1 MPLKALKGLP
11 AINASTR
18 RIITLLL
25 RSGPMPRVELAR
37 RLSLTP
43 AALTKLTRQLLE
55 IGVLKQVERP
65 ETGSTGRPA
74 QPLAVDPCYAAFV
87 GVKLTGDHAYA
98 VLTDLAGTVL
108 EATATELGRRDS
120 SSVCEKIIDLVNNL
134 RCRSDAAGVG
144 ISLAGPVIRARGH
157 VVSSPFLGWEA
168 IDLAAELEPRLG
180 VPVVV
185 ENDLRALT
193 TAQHWFDDTLT
204 SFALVTFGAGIGCGL
219 VLDDRLVNGSSGAAG
234 LIDHLRIDDHGPMCA
249 RGHRGCVSSYATT
262 ASILRAA
269 GQQESTG
276 SPQQLAEVGASARQG
291 DQHASAV
298 LHDAGYAIGC
308 VIGTVCNVTGPGR
321 VILSGEGAEL
331 YDTLEESLRCG
342 IATVMHPVL
351 QPIPVTVAR
360 LSFTDWARG
369 AAVVAIQHHLEL
381 RSAPY

>member
-1 MPLKALKGLP
+1 M
-11 AINASTR
+11 
-18 RIITLLL
+18 
-25 RSGPMPRVELAR
+25 
-37 RLSLTP
+37 
-43 AALTKLTRQLLE
+43 
-55 IGVLKQVERP
+55 
-65 ETGSTGRPA
+65 
-74 QPLAVDPCYAAFV
+74 
-87 GVKLTGDHAYA
+87 
-98 VLTDLAGTVL
+98 LTDLAGTVL
-108 EATATELGRRDS
+108 EATAAELGSRDLTT
-120 SSVCEKIIDLVNNL
+120 VCEKIINLVKNL
-134 RCRSDAAGVG
+134 RCRRDAVGVG
-144 ISLAGPVIRARGH
+144 VSLAGPVIRARGH

-249 RGHRGCVSSYATT
+249 RGHRGCVSGYATT

-269 GQQESTG
+269 AQQDSTG
-276 SPQQLAEVGASARQG
+276 DPQQLAEVGASARHG
-291 DQHASAV
+291 DQHAKAV
-298 LHDAGYAIGC
+298 LQDAGYAMGC

-331 YDTLEESLRCG
+331 YDTLEKSLRNG
-342 IATVMHPVL
+342 IAAVMHPVL
-351 QPIPVTVAR
+351 QPIPVTVAP